1 MEEYKFKPIGYVRT
15 KAESLPRH
23 WTVSEVE
30 GEIVIEP
37 EYKLGLRDIKAGDKI
52 VILFCFHK
60 SPAFTPE
67 KLIQKPPHLNET
79 RGVFSTCSPHRPNP
93 IGLSVLEV
101 LEVKDNIIKVKRVDM
116 YDGTPILDI
125 KPYIPYHCEHPQ
137 GMGQA
142 NAERKDKGEIA

>member
-1 MEEYKFKPIGYVRT
+1 MKEYKFKPIGYVKT

-23 WTVSEVE
+23 WSVSDVE
-30 GEIVIEP
+30 GEIVIKP
-37 EYKLGLRDIKAGDKI
+37 EYQPGLRDIKAGDKI
-52 VILFCFHK
+52 VVIFCFHK
-60 SPAFTPE
+60 SPAFSPE

-101 LEVKDNIIKVKRVDM
+101 IDVRDNIIKVRRLDM

-125 KPYIPYHCEHPQ
+125 KPYIEYKPE
-137 GMGQA
+137 
-142 NAERKDKGEIA
+142 GE